1 MDNNFDLNCCYFV
14 FQEII
19 FGLLD
24 IRGVGVLYFVERFF
38 VDIYIFVLFK
48 SFNWGELL
56 DKQGLGLR

>member
-1 MDNNFDLNCCYFV
+1 MDNNFDLNCFYFV